1 MTDQN
6 IKDTFEAF
14 FEKYKKTEGDETS
27 WSAHWTTRAPAGTF
41 EINMTKCPRGT
52 VFKVFANGKRQ
63 PDIVGWDD
71 FLKQLDN
78 LEQTWPDLFDRER
91 FFAEM
96 QEMI

>member
-1 MTDQN
+1 
-6 IKDTFEAF
+6 
-14 FEKYKKTEGDETS
+14 
-27 WSAHWTTRAPAGTF
+27 
-41 EINMTKCPRGT
+41 

-63 PDIVGWDD
+63 PDIVGWDL